1 MPEVGVNPDNDWLLD
16 PQRARPRGFCE
27 RCGREVY
34 SQLSDLCY
42 LCNDVDIGDYY
53 DDEE

>member
-34 SQLSDLCY
+34 RFGTDLCDRCLEVSY
-42 LCNDVDIGDYY
+42 G
-53 DDEE
+53 DEE